1 MDFIIYLFIY
11 LFVCLFV
18 CFLFIYLFIHLF
30 IYSFIYLFVYLIIY
44 LFIFVYKTKI
54 SKKSDCCL
62 LINNCQVNCSGDTYD
77 LKDISETGLET
88 KKLESRKR
96 KYNLHETLEQVSSLA
111 PKERDATIAVYQHKH
126 LMYTTKVI

>member
-11 LFVCLFV
+11 LFIC
-18 CFLFIYLFIHLF
+18 LFIYLFI
-30 IYSFIYLFVYLIIY
+30 YPFIYLFVYLIIY

-77 LKDISETGLET
+77 LKE
-88 KKLESRKR
+88 
-96 KYNLHETLEQVSSLA
+96 
-111 PKERDATIAVYQHKH
+111 
-126 LMYTTKVI
+126 